1 MTEEIEVGGVVQPEA
16 PVASVGERLAAARN
30 QLGLSVAE
38 VARQLRLSMSQI
50 DALETDDHGRLP
62 GKTFLRGFIRNYA
75 KLLQIDPEPLLALCN
90 PVLPQAL
97 PIAMPVSRIEF
108 GSKRRLMPF
117 GDRPDKNWKKYFV
130 SAGLSVVVLSL
141 VWGGYVLF
149 QGRSLSSGE
158 TVKSTGE
165 GTMALSLPPSEF
177 KPPVPP
183 EINPVNE
190 TALPLPP
197 EAVAAPVVP
206 VPAEAT
212 VSAPVS
218 SPASL
223 TVADI
228 GGQQLQFAFD
238 ADSWVEVKDKNAK
251 VISYQLNPKG
261 VPLIVRG
268 NPPFYLVIG
277 NAAHVKLT
285 YNEKPVDLVPY
296 IKVNVARLTIE

>member
-1 MTEEIEVGGVVQPEA
+1 MTEEIEVGEAVQPDA
-16 PVASVGERLAAARN
+16 PDTSVGKQLAAARN

-38 VARQLRLSMSQI
+38 VARQLRLSASQI
-50 DALETDDHGRLP
+50 DAMETDNHGRLP

-75 KLLQIDPEPLLALCN
+75 KLLQIDPEPLLARCN
-90 PVLPQAL
+90 PELPQAL

-117 GDRPDKNWKKYFV
+117 GDRPDRNWKKYFV
-130 SAGLSVVVLSL
+130 TAGLIVLVLSL
-141 VWGGYVLF
+141 LWGGYALF
-149 QGRSLSSGE
+149 QGQSLSSGG
-158 TVKSTGE
+158 TVKPSGE
-165 GTMALSLPPSEF
+165 ATMALSLPASEF

-183 EINPVNE
+183 AINPANE

-197 EAVAAPVVP
+197 EEAAAPVVP

-212 VSAPVS
+212 ILAPVS
-218 SPASL
+218 LP
-223 TVADI
+223 VADA

-251 VISYQLNPKG
+251 VISYQLNLKG
-261 VPLIVRG
+261 APLIVRG

-277 NAAHVKLT
+277 NATHVKLT